1 MRVSPILA
9 LQNRNS
15 APVEYYANFQR
26 ATFKRVS
33 QTHLTKKVNLDHEK
47 RHVYTQNMPINKQK
61 LNDIK
66 HYFTNRDDVVMAFL
80 FGSQSKAHTR
90 KTADWDIGV
99 YFKPTSRAVE
109 WEADKIYPQK
119 NKVWGDVI
127 KLLKTDT
134 VDLVVLNRAPASIA
148 DSIIKGLPLVIKNR
162 TSYLKFLLTVTNA
175 ATDYRTLVDEYYE
188 IFERSK
194 SLSEEDKLILK
205 KRLMFLE
212 QELSD
217 FPAFKNITQREYI
230 ENRQAKRNV
239 ERWVE
244 NIINASLDI
253 TKTLLASRR
262 KPIPETYRE
271 IFWSMQLL
279 PGFSTKLAEKFAGWA
294 SLRNIL
300 AHEYLDLRWRE
311 ISEFIKTAKPYF
323 VQFTDR
329 VKKLLNV

>member
-1 MRVSPILA
+1 
-9 LQNRNS
+9 
-15 APVEYYANFQR
+15 VEYCANFQR
-26 ATFKRVS
+26 ATSFKRVS

-217 FPAFKNITQREYI
+217 FPAFKNITQRQFGYYE
-230 ENRQAKRNV
+230 
-239 ERWVE
+239 
-244 NIINASLDI
+244 NASGKQTQANTRNLQRNFLVNAI
-253 TKTLLASRR
+253 VARFFNE
-262 KPIPETYRE
+262 IGRE
-271 IFWSMQLL
+271 ICWL
-279 PGFSTKLAEKFAGWA
+279 GVVAKHFSA
-294 SLRNIL
+294 
-300 AHEYLDLRWRE
+300 
-311 ISEFIKTAKPYF
+311 
-323 VQFTDR
+323 R
-329 VKKLLNV
+329 VLGPAVEGD